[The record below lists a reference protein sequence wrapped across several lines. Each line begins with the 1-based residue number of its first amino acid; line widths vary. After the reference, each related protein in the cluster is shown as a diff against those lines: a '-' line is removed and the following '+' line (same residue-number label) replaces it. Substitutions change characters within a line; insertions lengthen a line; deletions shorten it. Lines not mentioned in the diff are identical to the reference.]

1 MTAHTH
7 TDESSQDWRFK
18 SSRAQDIQA
27 NELGVSSSN
36 SVANAPTSTI
46 LHGGEQLPQ
55 RGSAAWFY
63 AQDLTHPRAAEAG
76 PEAQWMRPLRT
87 I

>member
-1 MTAHTH
+1 MNTHTH

-18 SSRAQDIQA
+18 SSRAQELRG
-27 NELGVSSSN
+27 NELWESSSN
-36 SVANAPTSTI
+36 SVANASTSTN

-55 RGSAAWFY
+55 RGTAAWFY

>member
-1 MTAHTH
+1 MYTH
-7 TDESSQDWRFK
+7 TMDNELRLAWRFK

-27 NELGVSSSN
+27 NGLGQSSSN
-36 SVANAPTSTI
+36 SVANAPTSTN
-46 LHGGEQLPQ
+46 LQRGEQLPQ
-55 RGSAAWFY
+55 RGTAAWFY

>member
-1 MTAHTH
+1 MNTH
-7 TDESSQDWRFK
+7 TIKYKSSQDWRFK

-27 NELGVSSSN
+27 NELRESSSN
-36 SVANAPTSTI
+36 SVANPPTSTN

-63 AQDLTHPRAAEAG
+63 AQDLTHPGAAEAG

>member
-1 MTAHTH
+1 MNTHTH
-7 TDESSQDWRFK
+7 TNESSQDWRFK

-27 NELGVSSSN
+27 NGLGESSSN
-36 SVANAPTSTI
+36 SVANDPSSTN

-55 RGSAAWFY
+55 RGTAGWFY
-63 AQDLTHPRAAEAG
+63 AQDLTHPRAAQAG

>member
-1 MTAHTH
+1 MNTH
-7 TDESSQDWRFK
+7 TMDNELRPTWRFK

-27 NELGVSSSN
+27 NGLGESSSN
-36 SVANAPTSTI
+36 SVANAPTSTN

-55 RGSAAWFY
+55 RGTAAWFY

>member
-1 MTAHTH
+1 MTTH
-7 TDESSQDWRFK
+7 TIKYESSQDWRFK

-27 NELGVSSSN
+27 NGLGESSSN
-36 SVANAPTSTI
+36 SVANAPTSTE

-55 RGSAAWFY
+55 RGTAGWFY
-63 AQDLTHPRAAEAG
+63 AQNLTHPRAAEAG

>member
-1 MTAHTH
+1 MYTHTH

-18 SSRAQDIQA
+18 SSRAHDLTGSD
-27 NELGVSSSN
+27 LGVLSN
-36 SVANAPTSTI
+36 TTVTSEPAE
-46 LHGGEQLPQ
+46 GVFQRGEQLPQ

-76 PEAQWMRPLRT
+76 AEGQWYPRQRT

>member
-1 MTAHTH
+1 MNTHTH

-27 NELGVSSSN
+27 NELRESSSN
-36 SVANAPTSTI
+36 SVANASTSI
-46 LHGGEQLPQ
+46 NLHGGEQLPQ

-63 AQDLTHPRAAEAG
+63 AQDLTHPGAAEAG
-76 PEAQWMRPLRT
+76 SEAQWMRPMRT

>member
-1 MTAHTH
+1 MNTHTH

-27 NELGVSSSN
+27 NGLGESSSN
-36 SVANAPTSTI
+36 SVANAPTSNN
-46 LHGGEQLPQ
+46 LQGGEQLPQ
-55 RGSAAWFY
+55 RGTAGWFY

>member
-1 MTAHTH
+1 MYTH
-7 TDESSQDWRFK
+7 TIKYKSSQDWRFK

-27 NELGVSSSN
+27 NGLGESSSN
-36 SVANAPTSTI
+36 SVANAPTSTN

-55 RGSAAWFY
+55 RGTAAWFY

-76 PEAQWMRPLRT
+76 AEAQWMPDMRSA
-87 I
+87 

>member
-1 MTAHTH
+1 MNTHTH
-7 TDESSQDWRFK
+7 TNESSQDWRFK
-18 SSRAQDIQA
+18 SSRAH
-27 NELGVSSSN
+27 ELRGNDLGETGSKC
-36 SVANAPTSTI
+36 VANAPTSTN
-46 LHGGEQLPQ
+46 LQGGEQLPQ
-55 RGSAAWFY
+55 RGTAAWFY